1 MPKTQRLSDAALVRR
16 SQQGD
21 RRAFG
26 ALVTRYDRRLR
37 GLAYALL
44 LDPAQMDAAL
54 GLAYLRS
61 WRDVL
66 RIKPRDD
73 VGPWLYR
80 AVYNSCID
88 QLRRNE
94 APSGSRPTP
103 VEVPPGA
110 PGGFRDI
117 LGTLAPADRVALVLV
132 ERERFSVSS
141 AARILGVTPDELET
155 RLDVARD
162 RLTPYVVAPA
172 PSPEAD
178 EGATRTPAR
187 TPAEDHEPAPAGTVS
202 GNGAEEH
209 DDQGD
214 ADEAHVDAPAHAD
227 TPSADV
233 PSPDPQIP
241 DGAPDT
247 GTAAPGGPSA
257 APTEEEEPA
266 PAAPAAKANGH
277 GANRGRGRRA
287 RRRANGARREANG
300 TATPTTTP
308 AGGTDGTEPAN
319 GTATP
324 TTTPA
329 GGTDGT
335 EPANGETASD
345 AADAARPAGAA
356 RPADTAD
363 TAEPSVGDD
372 GSAHPAGAAPSAGE
386 HRAADR

>member
-94 APSGSRPTP
+94 APSGSQRTP

-110 PGGFRDI
+110 PGGFRDV

-187 TPAEDHEPAPAGTVS
+187 TPAEDHEPAPAGAVS

-214 ADEAHVDAPAHAD
+214 ADEEHVDAPAHAD

-233 PSPDPQIP
+233 PSPDPEIP

-247 GTAAPGGPSA
+247 GTTAPGGPSA

-266 PAAPAAKANGH
+266 PAPPAAMANGH

-287 RRRANGARREANG
+287 RRRANGARRQANG
-300 TATPTTTP
+300 TATP
-308 AGGTDGTEPAN
+308 
-319 GTATP
+319 
-324 TTTPA
+324 TTPA

-345 AADAARPAGAA
+345 AADAGDAA